1 MTCLRRVLP
10 FCIAALLAMA
20 GAPVRAEGTATG
32 AVLVMNSNEATL
44 SVIDL
49 ARRVELRRLPVLREP
64 HHWALTPD
72 GQDLLVGDT
81 VANELIVLDP
91 ARFTIRR
98 RVPVADPYQLGFSPD
113 GKLLV
118 VNALARAQVDVY
130 EAGSYRLVKRFPL
143 KSMPSHLAFSPDS
156 GVVYVS
162 LQGTDR
168 LAAIDLRRMEPLWN
182 APVGRTPAGV
192 MWLNGRVLVANMGSD
207 DVSVVDPATG
217 AVERRIRTGKGAH
230 QLFLSPDGR
239 LLYVNNRLDANGVSV
254 LDAATLAPLRS
265 YRLPGGPDDI
275 AFAPDGHLWFTLRF
289 ANKVAVLD
297 PASGQYETIA
307 VGRSPHGIFLNPAAM
322 VATSVAAR

>member
-1 MTCLRRVLP
+1 
-10 FCIAALLAMA
+10 MA